1 MDTNG
6 TGKKIASLRKEN
18 NITQDAL
25 AEQIGVTAQAVS
37 KWENGWNLPDFD
49 NLMKISEI
57 LNVPYTVLIDDSNN
71 KNSFE
76 YRSKLFS
83 EDAMFTKIKTVAQ
96 LENFSQTLTSLSYM
110 REKHEGQFR
119 KKSKFSNVR
128 VKYINHPLMMA
139 CHAYAMGIKDDEIL
153 SAILLHDVVEDTD
166 AALEELPISQEVKDI
181 VNLVTFKILLGMTK
195 EESKQVYYDNIAKNK
210 KAIIVKI
217 IDRCNNV
224 STMAMSFDKNKMAD
238 YIVETEKYIIPLIS
252 ILKNTEYTNVAFV
265 VKYQIISLL
274 ESIKALL

>member
-1 MDTNG
+1 MDTKE

-25 AEQIGVTAQAVS
+25 AGQIGVTAQAVS

-57 LNVPYTVLIDDSNN
+57 LNVPYTVLIDDGNN

-119 KKSKFSNVR
+119 KKSKFSNER

-166 AALEELPISQEVKDI
+166 AALEELPVGQEVKDI
-181 VNLVTFKILLGMTK
+181 VNLVTFKILSGMTK
-195 EESKQVYYDNIAKNK
+195 EESKQVYYDNIAKSK
-210 KAIIVKI
+210 KAIVVKI

-224 STMAMSFDKNKMAD
+224 STMAMSFDKNKIAD